1 MRLNRALLI
10 ILLVVL
16 VIGNCLVFGTLCAL
30 LNHYLPPLPTSTAT
44 YTPIKITPRPTYTPL
59 PTRVGLPTYTP
70 LYSPTPT
77 PTAPTATLAPSPT
90 PTLYFGPPSP
100 TNTVPPTATS
110 RPTVTA
116 TATHTPTSSPSRT
129 PTRTPAATPTA
140 THTPTHTPTS
150 SPTRTPTRT
159 PAVTPTATR
168 TPLPTPTPTRTPIPR
183 PAPVTDLR
191 AQALGPASIRLTWS
205 ASRTTEVVGYWVYGD
220 DGSVGTRFR
229 RLAWVTGTTF
239 TDEGLPA
246 GFLYIYYVRAAVGAA
261 ESRASNLA
269 GVITPPQPTA
279 TASPTPTLVLATPI
293 PTHSPPVTSSR
304 PSVTPSVTQPSP
316 GRTPPPSITPE
327 PGRRLMLS
335 VVSHR
340 RYVDEFGELRIVGEV
355 RNDFD
360 VNAQAVVITAL
371 LYDAQGRELERVTVP
386 TLLKLVRAGQRVPFL
401 IVRPAPKGLHS
412 YTLLA
417 AGVSTTQ
424 LSAASLAV
432 VEKKQY
438 EDQAGLYHVE
448 GRVSNVGATV
458 VDYVRVALTIYDADG
473 DVVNAEAAYTTPQ
486 RLAPGESGAFHL
498 TVLQAPQAL
507 RYVVQVEGEPL

>member
-1 MRLNRALLI
+1 
-10 ILLVVL
+10 
-16 VIGNCLVFGTLCAL
+16 
-30 LNHYLPPLPTSTAT
+30 
-44 YTPIKITPRPTYTPL
+44 
-59 PTRVGLPTYTP
+59 
-70 LYSPTPT
+70 
-77 PTAPTATLAPSPT
+77 
-90 PTLYFGPPSP
+90 
-100 TNTVPPTATS
+100 
-110 RPTVTA
+110 
-116 TATHTPTSSPSRT
+116 
-129 PTRTPAATPTA
+129 
-140 THTPTHTPTS
+140 
-150 SPTRTPTRT
+150 
-159 PAVTPTATR
+159 
-168 TPLPTPTPTRTPIPR
+168 
-183 PAPVTDLR
+183 
-191 AQALGPASIRLTWS
+191 
-205 ASRTTEVVGYWVYGD
+205 
-220 DGSVGTRFR
+220 
-229 RLAWVTGTTF
+229 
-239 TDEGLPA
+239 
-246 GFLYIYYVRAAVGAA
+246 
-261 ESRASNLA
+261 
-269 GVITPPQPTA
+269 
-279 TASPTPTLVLATPI
+279 
-293 PTHSPPVTSSR
+293 
-304 PSVTPSVTQPSP
+304 
-316 GRTPPPSITPE
+316 
-327 PGRRLMLS
+327 MLS

-401 IVRPAPKGLHS
+401 IVRPVPKGLHS

-448 GRVSNVGATV
+448 GRVSNVGATA